1 MRKLTKGEKRNLLNE
16 IKHYENMIAKI
27 EKKLYEDEESKVLLT
42 GTKEI
47 RELVRVESNNV
58 LILADKVELE
68 NKFKVRI
75 EHVRCGN
82 KIICTMKYIARNI
95 EVQGVAICAE
105 VDAFDATIGM
115 SIAEYRATA
124 KMFESLADTLGNL
137 R

>member
-16 IKHYENMIAKI
+16 IKHHENRIEKI
-27 EKKLYEDEESKVLLT
+27 EKILYEDETSKVLLI

-58 LILADKVELE
+58 LTLADRDELDS
-68 NKFKVRI
+68 KFKVRI

-82 KIICTMKYIARNI
+82 KIVCTMKYIPRNI

-105 VDAFDATIGM
+105 DDAFDVTIGM
-115 SIAEYRATA
+115 SIAECRATS
-124 KMFESLADTLGNL
+124 KMFESLADMLGNL